1 MGAAKRTL
9 IVGGGIGG
17 LSAAIALRQRGIEV
31 DLIEKSR
38 ANLVPGVGIILQGNA
53 LRALH
58 ALGVLDACL
67 AAGCP
72 FKGFTF
78 FDAQGRN
85 PRRLLGALTAGPHYP
100 AMLGIT
106 RAAYSDILTQSARQT
121 KARISYQITVKT
133 LAQDDNGVEV
143 TFSDGRSARYDVVVA
158 ADGIYSSIRQMIFG
172 SSGAPCYTG
181 QAAWRVNLPRPKE
194 VDTLQLYESDGGR
207 KAGLVPLRDDLMYL
221 FLNDQT
227 PDPSPPKDNL
237 AARLRDRL
245 GPFGGLISDMR
256 DCHIHDS
263 SEIVWKTFDV
273 VDLPAP
279 WHRGRVII
287 IGDAAHAA
295 TAHLGQGGAMA
306 SEDALVLAEELD
318 GSDSVPVALEC
329 FMRRRYQRVHL
340 IQEWSHQICRWEI
353 EKTPGAD
360 PVGLTAKAFELVQQP
375 I

>member
-1 MGAAKRTL
+1 MGAAKKAL

-31 DLIEKSR
+31 DMIEKSR
-38 ANLVPGVGIILQGNA
+38 ANWVPGVGIILQGNA
-53 LRALH
+53 LRALL

-78 FDAQGRN
+78 FDAQGQN
-85 PRRLLGALTAGPHYP
+85 PRSLLGALTAGPQYP

-106 RAAYSDILTQSARQT
+106 RAAYSDILTQAAREAG
-121 KARISYQITVKT
+121 ARLSYAITVKR
-133 LAQDDNGVEV
+133 LEQDDCGVEV
-143 TFSDGRSARYDVVVA
+143 TFSDGSTARYDVVVA
-158 ADGIYSSIRQMIFG
+158 ADGIYSSIRKMIFG
-172 SSGAPCYTG
+172 SSGTPHYTG

-194 VDTLQLYESDGGR
+194 VDTLQLYESESGR
-207 KAGLVPLRDDLMYL
+207 KAGLVPLRNDLMYL
-221 FLNDQT
+221 FLNDQSPEPT
-227 PDPSPPKDNL
+227 PPKDNHAAMLRERL
-237 AARLRDRL
+237 A
-245 GPFGGLISDMR
+245 PFGGLIADMR
-256 DCHIHDS
+256 DHHIHDS

-279 WHRGRVII
+279 WHQGRVII

-306 SEDALVLAEELD
+306 SEDALVVAEELD
-318 GSDSVPVALEC
+318 GGDSVPFALER

-340 IQEWSHQICRWEI
+340 IQQWSHQICKWEI
-353 EKTPGAD
+353 EKTPDAD
-360 PVGLTAKAFELVQQP
+360 PLGLTAKAFELVQQP

>member
-1 MGAAKRTL
+1 MTAAKNAL

-17 LSAAIALRQRGIEV
+17 LSAAIALRRRGIDV
-31 DLIEKSR
+31 DLVEKSR

-58 ALGVLDACL
+58 ALGVLETCL
-67 AAGCP
+67 TAGGP

-85 PRRLLGALTAGPHYP
+85 PRMLLGALTAGPHYP

-106 RAAYSDILTQSARQT
+106 RAAYSEILTQAARNAGARLYYQT
-121 KARISYQITVKT
+121 TVKT
-133 LAQDDNGVEV
+133 LAQDESGVDV
-143 TFSDGRSARYDVVVA
+143 TLSEGAPARYDVVVA

-172 SSGAPCYTG
+172 ASGAPRYTG
-181 QAAWRVNLPRPKE
+181 QAAWRVNLPRPQE
-194 VDTLQLYESDGGR
+194 VDTLQLYESEGGR
-207 KAGLVPLRDDLMYL
+207 KAGLVPLRQDLMYL
-221 FLNDQT
+221 FLNDQS
-227 PDPSPPKDNL
+227 PDPSPPKHNL
-237 AARLRDRL
+237 AAMLRERLEA
-245 GPFGGLISDMR
+245 FGGLISDMR
-256 DCHIHDS
+256 DRHIHDS

-273 VDLPAP
+273 VDLPTP
-279 WHRGRVII
+279 WYRGRVII

-306 SEDALVLAEELD
+306 SEDALVVAEELD
-318 GSDSVPVALEC
+318 GSDSVPLALER
-329 FMRRRYQRVHL
+329 FMRRRYPRVHL
-340 IQEWSHQICRWEI
+340 IQEWSHQICKWEL

-360 PVGLTAKAFELVQQP
+360 PLGLTAKAFELVQQP